1 MGPPQKRF
9 SAFEGR
15 GGATERM
22 ELSAKP
28 EAEGAEFAPTTDKP
42 WREYI

>member
-1 MGPPQKRF
+1 
-9 SAFEGR
+9 
-15 GGATERM
+15 M